1 MRRPLYIASGADEM
15 PCRVSSDAGLER
27 DLVAYDLGLRM
38 WTIPRAMSR
47 CPHGRGGTRSPCRGT
62 RTAAP
67 VVSPGLEPEPAS
79 GTGAVH

>member
-1 MRRPLYIASGADEM
+1 MAE
-15 PCRVSSDAGLER
+15 VEQ
-27 DLVAYDLGLRM
+27 DLLA
-38 WTIPRAMSR
+38 
-47 CPHGRGGTRSPCRGT
+47 RGT